1 MILSKES
8 VELSATLKQISWKR
22 IFYQFIITNI
32 LNPKVALFFV
42 AFLLQFI
49 DVSRGNVAFILSSK
63 TMVCRY
69 CFNGFGDSYCSARKS

>member
-1 MILSKES
+1 
-8 VELSATLKQISWKR
+8 LSATLKQISWKR

-49 DVSRGNVAFILSSK
+49 DVSRGNVAFFSHLKRWFAGTVLMALGIRIALPEKVS
-63 TMVCRY
+63 MC
-69 CFNGFGDSYCSARKS
+69 